1 MQLHTQFFCQKINI
15 HVYSIC
21 TYATLSLLLK
31 TSSMI
36 LSDPLVFVFRGYPP
50 GPLDHYGL
58 RATFRDY
65 PPGPLAHYDNV
76 PRTSLHLA
84 YPVKKFWARHYAKSL
99 RQEEIKPRCIG
110 VLCFSMIACTHI
122 YRKKSCLGYVYPK
135 PYIFISHINS
145 LKSYSIELV

>member
-1 MQLHTQFFCQKINI
+1 MYVCNTISTLENFFHDLVRPISFCLPR
-15 HVYSIC
+15 
-21 TYATLSLLLK
+21 LSSWP
-31 TSSMI
+31 TR
-36 LSDPLVFVFRGYPP
+36 PLW
-50 GPLDHYGL
+50 
-58 RATFRDY
+58 ATFRGY

-84 YPVKKFWARHYAKSL
+84 YPVKKFWARHCAKSL